1 MGPHLPQLQS
11 LGHSLQ
17 ALLASAL
24 HGQREL
30 HKLVIEQLDPGNQA
44 ALAGHRVAPG
54 AFQFQPEWQWH
65 LLPSRVEGLKREK
78 HRPNPV
84 VVTAGESDP
93 LLT

>member
-1 MGPHLPQLQS
+1 MKAQSQHALKWDKKARSQAREAGSLLGGPGAHLPQLQS

-54 AFQFQPEWQWH
+54 AF
-65 LLPSRVEGLKREK
+65 
-78 HRPNPV
+78 
-84 VVTAGESDP
+84 
-93 LLT
+93 